1 MGSGQ
6 SAGTGDTASE
16 FPCEAVGLIARQQ
29 QFEEVVRA
37 LLAAGFERTDLSV
50 LASHESLDA
59 AGQPATPWRDVLMTL
74 LGDVRVESALVAS
87 GAVFL
92 AGGPLAATVA
102 ALIGAAV
109 GGLAVKDVLQEVT
122 SQPHTEEFARSLAAG
137 GLVLWVRADT
147 PSRLAAALTI
157 LRAHGAGN
165 VHAAPLQRS
174 PEPTV

>member
-16 FPCEAVGLIARQQ
+16 FPCEAVGLIARQG
-29 QFEEVVRA
+29 QFEQVVRA

-59 AGQPATPWRDVLMTL
+59 ADKPATPWRDVLMTL

-109 GGLAVKDVLQEVT
+109 GGLAAKDVLQEVT

-137 GLVLWVRADT
+137 GLVLWVRAGT
-147 PSRLAAALTI
+147 PQQLAAALDI
-157 LRAHGAGN
+157 LHAKGAGN
-165 VHAAPLQRS
+165 VHVAPLQRS
-174 PEPTV
+174 PEPAV

>member
-6 SAGTGDTASE
+6 SASE
-16 FPCEAVGLIARQQ
+16 PEQALGFPCEAVGVIARQD
-29 QFEEVVRA
+29 QFERVVHA

-59 AGQPATPWRDVLMTL
+59 AGRPSTPWQDLLLTL

-109 GGLAVKDVLQEVT
+109 GGLALKDVLQEVT

-137 GLVLWVRADT
+137 GLVLWVRAET
-147 PSRLAAALTI
+147 PQRLAAALDI

-174 PEPTV
+174 PEPAV